1 MVLTERQVTNPAAL
15 RRIIDAAAMNS
26 GPLFNTATQYGA
38 DAWDAEHAR
47 LRPDVLERIRQE
59 RDCAQY
65 RRIVEELRR
74 ANEKARTNGNAR

>member
-1 MVLTERQVTNPAAL
+1 MTKPIVRPASLYDVA
-15 RRIIDAAAMNS
+15 
-26 GPLFNTATQYGA
+26 QYGP

-65 RRIVEELRR
+65 RRIVDELRR

>member
-1 MVLTERQVTNPAAL
+1 MTPADL

-26 GPLFNTATQYGA
+26 GPLFKAATQYGA

-74 ANEKARTNGNAR
+74 ANEKARTNGNAG

>member
-1 MVLTERQVTNPAAL
+1 MVLTERQVTKAAAL
-15 RRIIDAAAMNS
+15 RRQLYS
-26 GPLFNTATQYGA
+26 VATQYGP